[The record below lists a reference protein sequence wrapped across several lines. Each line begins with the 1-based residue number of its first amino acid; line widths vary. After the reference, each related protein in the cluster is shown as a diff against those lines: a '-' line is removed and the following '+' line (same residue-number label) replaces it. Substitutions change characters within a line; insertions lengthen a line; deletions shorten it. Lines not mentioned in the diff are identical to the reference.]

1 MKPLTDRQRIV
12 LRTIALIWSEQGI
25 PPTYRDVMERLG
37 FKSPTAVVAHVR
49 PLIRKGLVVIKH
61 GKLCLTQLDV
71 LIRKSA
77 SDVYEMLTWNNCES
91 VSCPASK

>member
-25 PPTYRDVMERLG
+25 PPTYREVMERLG
-37 FKSPTAVVAHVR
+37 FKSTNAVAAHVR
-49 PLIRKGLVVIKH
+49 PLIRKGLVVIKRGH
-61 GKLCLTQLDV
+61 LCLTQLDV

-77 SDVYEMLTWNNCES
+77 AEVYDMLTWDNCES
-91 VSCPASK
+91 VPCQSK